1 MKRILAAILIFVLLL
16 LCACGETNEDVES
29 QEKDEYI
36 ELTMENYEY
45 YLTIQEVLTDKT
57 FLAGSTH
64 YYYTATIYGAVN
76 GLYKDCVIVFNG
88 RILNLNAAG
97 FAEFSYVDTK
107 PKVTSVSGRIYIN

>member
-16 LCACGETNEDVES
+16 LCACGETNEEVEP

-45 YLTIQEVLTDKT
+45 YLTIQSVKT
-57 FLAGSTH
+57 VEKFIAGELRH
-64 YYYTATIYGAVN
+64 YYDVTIYGAVD
-76 GLYKDCVIVFNG
+76 GVYKDCVIVFNG

-97 FAEFSYVDTK
+97 FAEFSYVNTK
-107 PKVTSVSGRIYIN
+107 PKFTSVSGRIYIN